1 LGTRRYQYLHTTEL
15 ALEVEVQ
22 KWLVLELYV
31 RFGVGQLVVRI
42 EVIEVIA
49 RVPEQSDGDMV
60 EEQD

>member
-1 LGTRRYQYLHTTEL
+1 
-15 ALEVEVQ
+15 LEVEVQ

-49 RVPEQSDGDMV
+49 RIPEQSDGDMV